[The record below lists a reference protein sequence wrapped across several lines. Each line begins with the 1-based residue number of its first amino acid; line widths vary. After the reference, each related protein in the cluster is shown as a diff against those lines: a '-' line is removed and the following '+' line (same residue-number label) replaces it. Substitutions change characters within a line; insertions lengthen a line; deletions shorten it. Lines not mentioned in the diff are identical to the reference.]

1 MWHSVEDSQPRP
13 KQGSDPCFSKDGL
26 VILKESD
33 ARVETRIVVAAMA
46 TSPFE
51 SVGQYNRVKM
61 SLGRKALGD
70 EVLGQPLLFSNE
82 A

>member
-33 ARVETRIVVAAMA
+33 ARVGTQLSWPQWQLRLLKVSANIIGLKCRCAERGAAILVANLK
-46 TSPFE
+46 S
-51 SVGQYNRVKM
+51 
-61 SLGRKALGD
+61 
-70 EVLGQPLLFSNE
+70 
-82 A
+82 